1 MFGIDF
7 EALILLAVLAF
18 ILFGPEKL
26 PEYAG
31 KLGYYLAK
39 LKAASSELTQQ
50 AQASFNNLAAAAA
63 PAGDPH
69 PRARLA
75 ALAEVYERPCPVC
88 AHLVSQDFQFCP
100 KCGAHLKEETATPAT
115 PESLTTSK
123 TNQRSRDSMTSPPP
137 ASADRAL
144 IRPLTNR
151 GSGHGPG
158 DRQ

>member
-39 LKAASSELTQQ
+39 LKAASVGADPAGPGLVQQ
-50 AQASFNNLAAAAA
+50 SLQPPPPQPAIGQPEPAPPAQA
-63 PAGDPH
+63 G
-69 PRARLA
+69 
-75 ALAEVYERPCPVC
+75 VYERSCPVC

-100 KCGAHLKEETATPAT
+100 KCGAHLKEETATPST
-115 PESLTTSK
+115 PESLTT
-123 TNQRSRDSMTSPPP
+123 
-137 ASADRAL
+137 
-144 IRPLTNR
+144 
-151 GSGHGPG
+151 
-158 DRQ
+158 